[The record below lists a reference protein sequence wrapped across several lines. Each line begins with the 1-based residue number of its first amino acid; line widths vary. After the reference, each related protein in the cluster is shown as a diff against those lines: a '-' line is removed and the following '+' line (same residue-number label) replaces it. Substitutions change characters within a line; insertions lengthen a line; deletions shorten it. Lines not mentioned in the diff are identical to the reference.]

1 MVQALR
7 RVLRRMFRRAPTPA
21 PPSDRR
27 AVIERIVGTAVQD
40 PALYERALT
49 HRSVSR
55 GRPDSHLYSNERLE
69 FLGDAV
75 LGFVTAEHLYHHF
88 PDRDEGFLT
97 RLRAK
102 LVNGQ
107 SLARLARQI
116 DLGSVIR
123 MSDNM
128 AQGGGRNNPSIL
140 ADAFEALIGAL
151 YLDLGPA
158 AARAF
163 IHRVMLDQVDLD
175 ALARQ
180 RDNFKSLLLE
190 YVQAHGWPQPR
201 YRVTDEEGPSHERI
215 FTVEVLLGDRP
226 YGYGTAGSKKKAEQE
241 AAGMALERLRA
252 EERAGT

>member
-1 MVQALR
+1 MLSLARLLR
-7 RVLRRMFRRAPTPA
+7 RVLRRRSGEASSGTPPPGTDRDDPCRAA
-21 PPSDRR
+21 
-27 AVIERIVGTAVQD
+27 IERLVGMPVHD
-40 PALYERALT
+40 VALYTRALS
-49 HRSVSR
+49 HRSVAR
-55 GRPDSHLYSNERLE
+55 GRPDSHRYSNERLE

-75 LGFVTAEHLYHHF
+75 LGFVVAEYLYRHF
-88 PDRDEGFLT
+88 PDHDEGFLT

-107 SLARLARQI
+107 TLARFAREI
-116 DLGSVIR
+116 DLGPHLR

-128 AQGGGRNNPSIL
+128 AQAGGRDNPSIL

-151 YLDLGPA
+151 YLDQGPA

-163 IHRVMLDQVDLD
+163 IQRVVLDAVDLD
-175 ALARQ
+175 ALARR

-201 YRVTDEEGPSHERI
+201 YRVTAEEGPSHERT

-226 YGYGTAGSKKKAEQE
+226 
-241 AAGMALERLRA
+241 
-252 EERAGT
+252 